1 MTRSYWMPEPLRD
14 PWAKYLA
21 LHGAKSSAVICE
33 LIEERLITAGM
44 LDPQPEPKEEIQ
56 P

>member
-1 MTRSYWMPEPLRD
+1 MTRSYWMPAPLQD

-21 LHGAKSSAVICE
+21 LHGAKSSAVIVE
-33 LIEERLITAGM
+33 LIEERLITAGL
-44 LDPQPEPKEEIQ
+44 LDPQPEAKEEIQ

>member
-21 LHGAKSSAVICE
+21 LHGAKSSAVIVE
-33 LIEERLITAGM
+33 LIEERLITAGL
-44 LDPQPEPKEEIQ
+44 LDSQPEVKEEIQ